1 MFTFQIVRQLIGGLD
16 LVEDL
21 QRKLSESQKTVEV
34 QSIQIKELEQKINE
48 RNQVRKTLFI
58 FGR

>member
-1 MFTFQIVRQLIGGLD
+1 M
-16 LVEDL
+16 EDL

-48 RNQVRKTLFI
+48 RNQVRKILFI

>member
-48 RNQVRKTLFI
+48 RNQVRKILFI